1 MTDFLEWLRKV
12 VREATS
18 TNDGA
23 PDVLRIGGVLLG
35 IQFLINANY
44 DLFVL
49 GNAFDPIIYS
59 GGASALLV
67 GIGGAL
73 RVARKPSNKE

>member
-1 MTDFLEWLRKV
+1 MTDFLSWLRKAI
-12 VREATS
+12 RDATS
-18 TNDGA
+18 TIDGA

-49 GNAFDPIIYS
+49 GNAFDPVIYS

-67 GIGGAL
+67 GIGAAL
-73 RVARKPSNKE
+73 RVSQGPTNKE